1 MFKLAD
7 SGVTYYPDPKSNIH
21 QHFEDYFK
29 FIGRI
34 VAKAI
39 IDEQYIE
46 CSFVKAF
53 YKIVRGT
60 PLSWHDME
68 DYDNK
73 FYENLKWMLENDASV
88 LMRTFSETI
97 DFFGQEKIIDLIPN
111 GRSKDVDNDNKQ
123 DYILKVSFF
132 KLYEGVKKQIDAFL
146 RGFYEIIPKKF
157 ISIFDHHEIE
167 LLISGLPEIDIDDL
181 KANTEYKGYE
191 ATS

>member
-1 MFKLAD
+1 
-7 SGVTYYPDPKSNIH
+7 
-21 QHFEDYFK
+21 
-29 FIGRI
+29 
-34 VAKAI
+34 
-39 IDEQYIE
+39 
-46 CSFVKAF
+46 
-53 YKIVRGT
+53 
-60 PLSWHDME
+60 ME